1 MSITFKRHYR
11 LLLALVLVVVGLIT
25 LLPDTRIV
33 AYTVAGNEEP
43 PEYVINYDND
53 ALVTAYNQEHTLV
66 DQAAYDA
73 AVQSVLDLMAQR
85 YTFLQTTGLLSQ

>member
-11 LLLALVLVVVGLIT
+11 LVLALVLVVVGLVT

-33 AYTVAGNEEP
+33 AYTVAGNEES

-53 ALVTAYNQEHTLV
+53 VLVTAYIQEHTPV
-66 DQAAYDA
+66 NQTAYHA
-73 AVQSVLDLMAQR
+73 AVQSVLDFVAQR
-85 YTFLQTTGLLSQ
+85 YALLETTGPLSQ